1 MSLSH
6 VTVICTNRDKEIWS
20 DHNRI
25 STVRVRVRVRVRVT
39 HIRCGN
45 SGNLLPPI
53 YAADRQIRNLS
64 CECNCCKLLLVSWSE
79 NYPHC
84 TTGLF
89 LIFVFFFFYL
99 PCFSSSCEQC
109 IDLSTCKLLCTHTD
123 TQLITHS
130 CHLMSESKNNNAAHA
145 HIRLPIYM
153 PYMCRYV
160 QCVFSINQE
169 TVHLHKQQQFCEN
182 PFQNTPRNNFLFAKY
197 WQVIHQGIL
206 WKIKE
211 RKEKQLRKN
220 MSIYWKIRPVLFKSE
235 NLLWVFWRYLWW

>member
-1 MSLSH
+1 MQLLQLCPGILIRELSSLYYWY
-6 VTVICTNRDKEIWS
+6 TPY
-20 DHNRI
+20 
-25 STVRVRVRVRVRVT
+25 
-39 HIRCGN
+39 IR
-45 SGNLLPPI
+45 
-53 YAADRQIRNLS
+53 
-64 CECNCCKLLLVSWSE
+64 
-79 NYPHC
+79 
-84 TTGLF
+84 
-89 LIFVFFFFYL
+89 VFFSFYL
-99 PCFSSSCEQC
+99 PCFSSSFEQC

-211 RKEKQLRKN
+211 RKENSYAKTCSFIEKYELFYLSQRTFCGFTDVICDGNCNKN
-220 MSIYWKIRPVLFKSE
+220 I
-235 NLLWVFWRYLWW
+235 